1 MAKTT
6 ETKPKVQL
14 SKEEIAAISELQQ
27 GEKMHK
33 KNAPKRHEDSVRN
46 DEEVEQMR
54 QDVTEKQSTETS
66 TSEERRALRKG
77 K

>member
-14 SKEEIAAISELQQ
+14 SKEELAAISELEQ

-33 KNAPKRHEDSVRN
+33 KNAPKRHEESVRN
-46 DEEVEQMR
+46 DEEVEQIR
-54 QDVTEKQSTETS
+54 QVVAEKQSTETA
-66 TSEERRALRKG
+66 TNEERRALRKG

>member
-14 SKEEIAAISELQQ
+14 SKEELAAISELEQ

-33 KNAPKRHEDSVRN
+33 KNAPQRHEDSVRN

-54 QDVTEKQSTETS
+54 KDVAEKQSVETS
-66 TSEERRALRKG
+66 SNEERKALRKG